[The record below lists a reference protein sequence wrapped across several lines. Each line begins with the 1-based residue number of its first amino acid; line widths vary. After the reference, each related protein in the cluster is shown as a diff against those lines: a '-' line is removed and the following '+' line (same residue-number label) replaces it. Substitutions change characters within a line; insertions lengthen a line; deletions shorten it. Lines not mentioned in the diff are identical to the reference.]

1 MEPESRPPIRGEAE
15 KEEVS
20 RKLDEMPKEFTGG
33 IDSAMGELDK
43 VYEIKDTLEKGWM

>member
-1 MEPESRPPIRGEAE
+1 MEPESWPPIRGEAE
-15 KEEVS
+15 IDEIS

-33 IDSAMGELDK
+33 MNSAMGELDK